1 MLGIV
6 LCEEVVR
13 PKTLFYGFSRVAVKL
28 ARAYNAHAMQATLR
42 LTTVMVL
49 LGAISACSMWKQPA
63 KGWNGATSGE
73 QLEKLWWAD
82 YKARNFVEM
91 NKHVSETAMATTASG
106 SFDKK
111 AWFAHLQEVQLEDYA
126 LGEVEVQS
134 NGADLMVS
142 YVISLKGSFRG
153 QPLPARERM
162 LTVWQQVGKGYL
174 IVAHSAVPLPETTPA
189 SGK

>member
-1 MLGIV
+1 MLGSV
-6 LCEEVVR
+6 LCEVIVR
-13 PKTLFYGFSRVAVKL
+13 PKTLFYGFFGIAVKP

-42 LTTVMVL
+42 LTTVLVL
-49 LGAISACSMWKQPA
+49 LGAVSACSMWKQPA
-63 KGWNGATSGE
+63 KGWSGATSGE
-73 QLEKLWWAD
+73 QLEKLWWED
-82 YKARNFVEM
+82 YKARNFTEM
-91 NKHVSETAMATTASG
+91 NKHVSETVVATTASG

-111 AWFAHLQEVQLEDYA
+111 SWFAHLQEVQLDDYA
-126 LGEVEVQS
+126 LGDVEVQS
-134 NGADLMVS
+134 NGADMMVS

-174 IVAHSAVPLPETTPA
+174 IVAHSAVPMPETGPV